1 MIRPTI
7 KTVAAEAGVSTA
19 TVSYVLAGRTRG
31 NGSGISPATAE
42 RVHAAATK
50 VGYRP
55 NQAARTIRTGK
66 SNLMMLSLTML
77 SDPWSLS
84 VSKAVG
90 AAVATAGI
98 TPMILADTDWR
109 TAIKRQGA
117 DVIFIDAADQDG
129 DAELLAEL
137 ARNNNLVVFSETL
150 EPNGFDVIRSV
161 AGTTMAAA
169 MDHLTAT
176 HSRVACLTSRG
187 SLRSPNPVRYGAY
200 LNGLRRAGLEFRDS
214 YVATFDGDEVNAYQ
228 AAVNLLQQPD
238 PPSAIFATSDFVAI
252 AAVNAAQ
259 RLRMT
264 VPDDVAVMGVGNTL
278 QGESMMPSLSSIGPV
293 DFFNRLAG
301 FLVDRAR
308 DDSLPHRVL
317 EFPWQLFV
325 RDSAPAAPNHFSD
338 STTHRKEAL

>member
-19 TVSYVLAGRTRG
+19 TVSYVLAGRTRS
-31 NGSGISPATAE
+31 NGSGISPATAQ
-42 RVHAAATK
+42 RVHAAASK
-50 VGYRP
+50 VGYLP

-117 DVIFIDAADQDG
+117 DVIFIDAAERDG

-137 ARNNNLVVFSETL
+137 ARTNNLVVFSETL

-161 AGTTMAAA
+161 AGGSMDAA
-169 MDHLTAT
+169 MDHLTLQHT
-176 HSRVACLTSRG
+176 KVACLTSRG
-187 SLRSPNPVRYGAY
+187 SLQVPSTKRYGAY
-200 LNGLRRAGLEFRDS
+200 LAGLRRAGISFRED
-214 YVATFDGDEVNAYQ
+214 YVAPFDGDEFGAYE
-228 AAVNLLQQPD
+228 AAVSLLSRPD
-238 PPSAIFATSDFVAI
+238 PPTAIFATSDFVAM
-252 AAVNAAQ
+252 AAINAAQ
-259 RLRMT
+259 RLRLS
-264 VPDDVAVMGVGNTL
+264 VPGDVAVVGVGNTL
-278 QGESMMPSLSSIGPV
+278 QGEAMEPSLSSVGPV
-293 DFFNRLAG
+293 DFFNSLAK
-301 FLVDRAR
+301 FLVERAS
-308 DDSLPHRVL
+308 DESAPHQVL
-317 EFPWQLFV
+317 EFPWQLFA
-325 RDSAPAAPNHFSD
+325 RDSAPHTPITFD
-338 STTHRKEAL
+338 R

>member
-19 TVSYVLAGRTRG
+19 TVSYVLAGRTKG

-42 RVHAAATK
+42 RVHAAVTK

-84 VSKAVG
+84 VSKAVS
-90 AAVATAGI
+90 AAVASAGI

-117 DVIFIDAADQDG
+117 DVIFIDAAEAEG
-129 DAELLAEL
+129 DAALLAEL
-137 ARNNNLVVFSETL
+137 GRNNNLVVFSETL

-161 AGTTMAAA
+161 SGSSMDAA

-176 HSRVACLTSRG
+176 HTKVACLTPRG
-187 SLRSPNPVRYGAY
+187 SLQAPYPTRYGAY
-200 LNGLRRAGLEFRDS
+200 LAGLRRAGLEFRPD
-214 YVATFDGDEVNAYQ
+214 YVAPFDGDEFSAYE
-228 AAVNLLQQPD
+228 AAVALLSQPD
-238 PPSAIFATSDFVAI
+238 RPTAIFATSDFVAM
-252 AAVNAAQ
+252 AAINAAQ
-259 RLRMT
+259 RMRLS
-264 VPDDVAVMGVGNTL
+264 VPGDVAVIGVGNTL
-278 QGESMMPSLSSIGPV
+278 QGEVMAPSLSTVGPV
-293 DFFNRLAG
+293 DFFNSLAE
-301 FLVDRAR
+301 FLVERAKS
-308 DDSLPHRVL
+308 DSVQHRIL

-325 RDSAPAAPNHFSD
+325 RESAPVAP
-338 STTHRKEAL
+338 